1 MPETW
6 TRSVRLHLELDPA
19 VRPARAL
26 TQALRQAITT
36 GVVAAGTPLPS
47 TRTLAGELGLARGTV
62 VEAYDQLAAEGYLLT
77 RPRAGTR
84 VAAGVTAPVPAPA
97 LPSLGN
103 PPRHDFRPVSSDAS
117 AFPRT
122 AWSAAMRAA
131 IRDATDDDLRYGDPR
146 GHPELRAAL
155 ASYLGRVRGV
165 RTEPDRILV
174 CGGYAHGL
182 ALLCRVYRRNGWS
195 RIAIEDPGFTHN
207 RRSAEYAG
215 LTTVPVPMDGDGLRV
230 DALPSSVDATVVTP
244 AHHLPLGVTL
254 APASRTALVRW
265 AGATGGLI
273 WEDDYD
279 GELRYDRQP
288 IGALQGLA
296 PERVVYL
303 GTASKSLA
311 PVLRLGW
318 LVLPAALVD
327 AVVEERRQD
336 DRHAPTFDQLALARL
351 ITSGGLDRH
360 LRRMRPR
367 YRRRRD
373 LLISAIRDR
382 VPAITVEGVA
392 AGYHA
397 LLRLPATTD
406 ESATVAALARAGVA
420 VPGLSEYT
428 ASGRAAEPGLLVG
441 YGTPPQHRYAEALD
455 ALTNTLATTVRR
467 S

>member
-6 TRSVRLHLELDPA
+6 TRSVRLHLELDPSL
-19 VRPARAL
+19 RPARAL

-47 TRTLAGELGLARGTV
+47 TRALAGELGLARGTV

-84 VAAGVTAPVPAPA
+84 VAAGVPAPVPAPA
-97 LPSLGN
+97 LPSLRN
-103 PPRHDFRPVSSDAS
+103 PPRFDFRPVSSDAS

-122 AWSAAMRAA
+122 AWSAVMRAA

-165 RTEPDRILV
+165 RTEPDRIVV

-182 ALLCRVYRRNGWS
+182 ALLSRVFRRQGRS
-195 RIAIEDPGFTHN
+195 RLAVEDPTYTHN
-207 RRSAEYAG
+207 LTIAEYAG
-215 LTTVPVPMDGDGLRV
+215 LTTVPVPVDDDGLLV
-230 DALPSSVDATVVTP
+230 DRLGADLDAVVVTP

-254 APASRTALVRW
+254 APARRTALVRW
-265 AGATGGLI
+265 ATETGATI

-296 PERVVYL
+296 PERVAYL

-327 AVVEERRQD
+327 AVVEERGLD

-373 LLISAIRDR
+373 QLIEAIAERA
-382 VPAITVEGVA
+382 PAVHVEGVA

-397 LLRLPATTD
+397 LLRLPG
-406 ESATVAALARAGVA
+406 SAAEAAVVAALARAGVA
-420 VPGLSEYT
+420 AHGT
-428 ASGRAAEPGLLVG
+428 AAYSRLGSQRPGLLIG
-441 YGTPPQHRYAEALD
+441 YGTPPQHSYAEALD
-455 ALTNTLATTVRR
+455 VLTTTLATALAE
-467 S
+467 

>member
-6 TRSVRLHLELDPA
+6 TRSVRLYLELDPA
-19 VRPARAL
+19 LRPARAL

-47 TRTLAGELGLARGTV
+47 TRALAGELGLARGTV

-97 LPSLGN
+97 LPSLGS
-103 PPRHDFRPVSSDAS
+103 PPRYDFRPVSSDAS

-131 IRDATDDDLRYGDPR
+131 IRSATDDDLRYGDPR

-155 ASYLGRVRGV
+155 AGYLGRVRGV
-165 RTEPDRILV
+165 RTEPDRIVV

-182 ALLCRVYRRNGWS
+182 ALLCRVFRRLG
-195 RIAIEDPGFTHN
+195 RLRVAVEDPGLTHN
-207 RRSAEYAG
+207 WRSAEYAG
-215 LTTVPVPMDGDGLRV
+215 LTTVPAPVDSDGLLV
-230 DALPSSVDATVVTP
+230 SALDSSVSAAIVTP

-254 APASRTALVRW
+254 APGRRTALVHW
-265 AGATGGLI
+265 AEVNDGLI

-318 LVLPAALVD
+318 LVLPSALVD
-327 AVVEERRQD
+327 AVVEERRMD

-360 LRRMRPR
+360 LRRMRSR

-373 LLISAIRDR
+373 DLVAAVRSQIPSVA
-382 VPAITVEGVA
+382 VEGVA

-397 LLRLPATTD
+397 LLRLPPGAD
-406 ESATVAALARAGVA
+406 EAAVVAALARAGVA
-420 VPGLSEYT
+420 VPGVSEYT
-428 ASGRAAEPGLLVG
+428 VGGRSAEPGLLVG
-441 YGTPPQHRYAEALD
+441 YGTPAQHSYPAALEAL
-455 ALTNTLATTVRR
+455 TSTLKAVVQA
-467 S
+467 